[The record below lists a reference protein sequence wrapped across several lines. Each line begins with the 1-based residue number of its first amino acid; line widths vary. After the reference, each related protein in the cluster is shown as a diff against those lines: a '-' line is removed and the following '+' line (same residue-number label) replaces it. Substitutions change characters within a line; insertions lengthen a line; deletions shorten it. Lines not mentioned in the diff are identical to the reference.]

1 MDTSENMRIW
11 EALGKT
17 DPAATKQFI
26 RSGGFK
32 GTAISPMWANLQMTE
47 FFGPCGSGWGQGK
60 PEYQVVE
67 AGGEVLVYCTVELWY
82 REPGIPAHRYS
93 VFGVGGDK
101 VVTQVFMKDGKG
113 QKIVDEAKGGYKT
126 YPQTDDEA
134 FKKAYTDALSNAMKF
149 IGVAA
154 DVHMGLFDDNKY
166 VQQVGKEFD
175 EEKKAAVIAEVRR
188 QMGEKIRPEVEHV
201 PHQAYHSERGLGC
214 DSSTELDWSYNK
226 SSGLLICRPVS
237 VKLGKTKDGKR
248 DVIAVKLNQ
257 SIDGKD
263 MASYFHSSHKDELL
277 QAAGKVCKFLTLKKG
292 DYVNIDGIMEIDG
305 HKVDTAKSAAK
316 GPELT
321 ATLTA
326 SALGYDEEGLRE
338 FFSTKG
344 EGSWDKTLQLLRQEK
359 AAKDGE
365 SSADTQESVWGSV

>member
-1 MDTSENMRIW
+1 MYTPENMHIW

-17 DPAATKQFI
+17 DPAHTKQFI
-26 RSGGFK
+26 RAGGFK
-32 GTAISPMWANLQMTE
+32 GTAIKPMWANLQMTE
-47 FFGPCGSGWGQGK
+47 FFGPCGRGWGQGK

-154 DVHMGLFDDNKY
+154 DVHMGMFDDNKY
-166 VQQVGKEFD
+166 VQQVGKEFE
-175 EEKKAAVIAEVRR
+175 EEKKAEVIAEVER
-188 QMGEKIRPEVEHV
+188 QKKKSYTAEDLDRASKDFEDFAVKTMKHMNLP
-201 PHQAYHSERGLGC
+201 P
-214 DSSTELDWSYNK
+214 ELDWMYNK

-263 MASYFHSSHKDELL
+263 IASYFHSSHKDELL

-316 GPELT
+316 GSELT

-344 EGSWDKTLQLLRQEK
+344 QGSWDTTLQLLRQEK
-359 AAKDGE
+359 AAKEEMGRF
-365 SSADTQESVWGSV
+365 